1 MEHTDMP
8 ARTEQKAPPI
18 QPHHAT
24 DIPRLL
30 PSALPPEDDMPDPPV
45 STLQPPADTDRPETS
60 TAADT
65 PFTPEEAPAPTLPDT
80 PSGQPAEM
88 YVSPRGLR
96 MLPILSFCLRVL
108 CLLLCICGAA
118 VYALTVYFR
127 GTSLLSGGIG
137 RLVLGEIA
145 GGGDMVTVQTLAQ
158 SPAQLPDT
166 ALPPLTTVVPVPANE
181 AESGTPSY
189 NAAGENRLCEDLSSR
204 AADGLGL
211 INETPYI
218 PSLSALAESAL
229 PIRSLANLQAIYG
242 EDAPLCLILHTHG
255 TEGYID
261 SAAAGYHTAD
271 AENSVI
277 RLGAALSDILNAN
290 GIPTI
295 HCETAFDANR
305 FDSAYYNASLY
316 IREMLTT
323 HPSIQYIFDIHRDA
337 IEWTGDSGN
346 VYGVAPYAEID
357 GLGTAQLMFVVGTD
371 HGGSGHTGWQ
381 DNLTLA
387 VHLQRRL
394 HGTYPGLCRDIN
406 LRSASFNEQYTKGS
420 LLIEVGAAS
429 SALEEALR
437 AIRYLAEAMT
447 AVIRGE

>member
-8 ARTEQKAPPI
+8 TRTEQKPSSVKPLCDADMPLPP
-18 QPHHAT
+18 
-24 DIPRLL
+24 
-30 PSALPPEDDMPDPPV
+30 PPEDVMPD
-45 STLQPPADTDRPETS
+45 LA
-60 TAADT
+60 
-65 PFTPEEAPAPTLPDT
+65 APTLREDTDTDSTDAQSAADFPSVSEETRVNALPETPPD
-80 PSGQPAEM
+80 PVRPAEM
-88 YVSPRGLR
+88 YVSSRGLR
-96 MLPILSFCLRVL
+96 MLPVLSFCLRMLCLVL
-108 CLLLCICGAA
+108 CVCGAA

-127 GTSLLSGGIG
+127 GASLLSDGIG

-145 GGGDMVTVQTLAQ
+145 GGRDMVTVQALPQSLAQ
-158 SPAQLPDT
+158 RPDA
-166 ALPPLTTVVPVPANE
+166 ALPPLDTVTPVPANE

-189 NAAGENRLCEDLSSR
+189 NAAVEDRLCEDLSSR

-211 INETPYI
+211 INETPYT
-218 PSLSALAESAL
+218 PSLTTLAKSAL
-229 PIRSLANLQAIYG
+229 PIWSLADLQAVYG

-255 TEGYID
+255 TEGYLD
-261 SAAAGYHTAD
+261 SAATGYHTSD
-271 AENSVI
+271 AETSVI
-277 RLGAALSDILNAN
+277 RLGAELSAILNDN
-290 GIPTI
+290 GIPAI

-316 IREMLTT
+316 IRETLAA

-337 IEWTGDSGN
+337 IEWTGDSGS

-357 GLGTAQLMFVVGTD
+357 GMGTAQLMFVVGTD

-387 VHLQRRL
+387 AHLQRAL
-394 HGTYPGLCRDIN
+394 HETDPGLCRDIN

-429 SALEEALR
+429 STLQESLR
-437 AIRYLAEAMT
+437 AVRYLADAVT
-447 AVIRGE
+447 AVLRGE